1 MLDFMRRH
9 AQSWMI
15 KVALGA
21 VVVVFIFWGIWD
33 PGGRRERDLVK
44 IGNQTITVAEA
55 RNHFQTLRENYQ
67 AVYREKFTEEM
78 VKKLGLKERAVR
90 DLINKV
96 LLLQE
101 GYRLGL
107 TVTPEEIQ
115 ASIQNNPAFQKD
127 GIFDK
132 ATYLRAL
139 QRVRMTAKEFE
150 ANQRQMLL
158 ISKVQ
163 GLIISSAKVSDQEAL
178 EAYRAIFEKVN
189 LEVLPLNPSD
199 FKEISMTAEEL
210 GPYFSKHREE
220 FRIPAK
226 AKARYLLF
234 DPKDYSKQVQ
244 VTLKEVEDYYQNNR
258 EKYGQPKQVKV
269 RHILIKS
276 NPKDPEASAI
286 ARKKAESI
294 RDEAAKGTDFAHL
307 AKKYSEDPGT
317 KDRGGDLGFIARG
330 QVVPEF
336 EEAAFSLKVGGIGGV
351 IQTPYGF
358 HILKVDE
365 VQEAKTEPL
374 EKVKNQIHSLLQ
386 NRKAKELAHDEA
398 DQAYTRASKDKELNS
413 FAEEKKLTVRETG
426 LFSPGDKIDLDP
438 KLMDSALS
446 LGKGEVSPVL
456 RVGETFAVLQVVEKN
471 EPRIPEL
478 KEVEGKVSEAL
489 RREKQREKALAKTM
503 EILEK
508 LQKGADFKS
517 LARQEG
523 LKVEETGF
531 FERGAEPPKIGSAEE
546 LQKALPSLNAKN
558 PYPERPIFLNGQ
570 YLIFRLQEKKE
581 INRAQYESKKES
593 FHRTLLLQKQEL
605 TLMNWLEALLE
616 QVKTQGK
623 FKMFHEVNEVI

>member
-15 KVALGA
+15 KIALGA
-21 VVVVFIFWGIWD
+21 VVVVFVFWGIWD
-33 PGGRRERDLVK
+33 PGGRREQDLVK
-44 IGNQTITVAEA
+44 IGNRTITIAEA

-67 AVYREKFTEEM
+67 AVFREKFTDEM

-96 LLLQE
+96 LLLKE

-107 TVTPEEIQ
+107 TVAPEEIQ

-163 GLIISSAKVSDQEAL
+163 GLIISSAKVSDREAL

-189 LEVLPLNPSD
+189 LEVLSLNPSD
-199 FKEISMTAEEL
+199 FKEISMTADEL

-220 FRIPAK
+220 FRIPAR

-234 DPKDYSKQVQ
+234 DPQDYSKQVQ
-244 VTLKEVEDYYQNNR
+244 VTLKEMEDYYQNNR

-269 RHILIKS
+269 RHLLIKS
-276 NPKDPEASAI
+276 NPKDPEASAM

-294 RDEAAKGTDFAHL
+294 RDEAAKGKDFAQL

-336 EEAAFSLKVGGIGGV
+336 EEAAFSLKVGDISSP

-374 EKVKNQIHSLLQ
+374 EKVKNQVHSLLQ

-398 DQAYTRASKDKELNS
+398 DQAYTRASKDKELDS
-413 FAEEKKLTVRETG
+413 FAIEKKLTVRETG
-426 LFSPGDKIDLDP
+426 LFSPGEKIDLHP
-438 KLMDSALS
+438 KLMDSALFLS
-446 LGKGEVSPVL
+446 KGEISPVL

-478 KEVEGKVSEAL
+478 KEVERRVSEVL
-489 RREKQREKALAKTM
+489 RREKQREKALAKAR

-558 PYPERPIFLNGQ
+558 PYPEKPIFLNGQ

-581 INRAQYESKKES
+581 IDRAQYESKKES
-593 FHRTLLLQKQEL
+593 FRRTLILQKQEL
-605 TLMNWLEALLE
+605 ILMNWLEALLE